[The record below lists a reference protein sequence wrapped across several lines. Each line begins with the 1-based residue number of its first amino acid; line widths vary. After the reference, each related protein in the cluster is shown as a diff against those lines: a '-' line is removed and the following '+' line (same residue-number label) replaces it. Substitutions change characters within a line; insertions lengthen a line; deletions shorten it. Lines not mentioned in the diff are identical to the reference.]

1 MPAARYPMHPLPA
14 KVEEYLDDIADAMV
28 SRYGI
33 PLAEAVARINEHWE
47 GLAFEEEDDDDLIFH
62 ELPEFWAGL
71 IYYGRDAPHWDPDA
85 DLSSWQ
91 PRPAPP
97 ADSPA
102 WTL

>member
-1 MPAARYPMHPLPA
+1 MPGPRYLMHPVPA
-14 KVEEYLDDIADAMV
+14 EVEKYLDDIADEMA

-33 PLAEAVARINEHWE
+33 PLAEAVARINQHWE
-47 GLAFEEEDDDDLIFH
+47 RETFDEEDDLIFH

-71 IYYGRDAPHWDPDA
+71 IYYGRDAAHWDPDA
-85 DLSSWQ
+85 DLSATQ
-91 PRPAPP
+91 PHPAPP